1 MGIVELEASGDF
13 HRVPV
18 FPSRSGVWHDVS
30 LRRAVANCRRAI
42 LGEPPLNLIRADE
55 RML

>member
-1 MGIVELEASGDF
+1 MGIVELEASGDL
-13 HRVPV
+13 HRVPD

>member
-1 MGIVELEASGDF
+1 VIGSPHNSASG
-13 HRVPV
+13 
-18 FPSRSGVWHDVS
+18 GVWHDVS